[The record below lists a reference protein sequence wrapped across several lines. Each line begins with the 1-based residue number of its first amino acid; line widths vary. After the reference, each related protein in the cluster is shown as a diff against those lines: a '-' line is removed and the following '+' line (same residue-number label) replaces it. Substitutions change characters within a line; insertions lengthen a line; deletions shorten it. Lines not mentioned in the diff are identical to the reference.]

1 MSRSAKIMGVIFCAA
16 AVVFTAAAVLTSA
29 SAAKYAAV
37 VGAVA
42 AAVMFFLDRR
52 AKQTGIP
59 VKNGF
64 MMLVSLFAFFNI
76 LLCSISPWVVNS
88 EYKWQYPYQKA
99 YIGLY
104 NNIKEPEFFPDF
116 MNDVRSG
123 YEFDY
128 LPSIMQGAGH
138 YSVTFVTAPERAAE
152 YAAEFGARAMFIIS
166 LDDYLQSEGRYALE
180 EPDYENARDGTLNVY
195 VSEGMKNGHGSKTRI
210 YVQSAVLDFNH
221 PHSSAVIADTETGL
235 VQFTQ
240 LG

>member
-1 MSRSAKIMGVIFCAA
+1 MSRSVKIMGVIFCAA
-16 AVVFTAAAVLTSA
+16 AVVFTAAAVLTLA

-52 AKQTGIP
+52 AKQTGIA

-76 LLCSISPWVVNS
+76 LLCSISPWVVHS
-88 EYKWQYPYQKA
+88 EYKWQYPFQKA

-104 NNIKEPEFFPDF
+104 QNIKEPEFFPDF

-138 YSVTFVTAPERAAE
+138 YSVTFVTTPERAAE
-152 YAAEFGARAMFIIS
+152 VARVADAAVVGSARVDQIAASWAGNQPPAPKVLESVAALAKAVRMARANTAPAA
-166 LDDYLQSEGRYALE
+166 G
-180 EPDYENARDGTLNVY
+180 
-195 VSEGMKNGHGSKTRI
+195 
-210 YVQSAVLDFNH
+210 VQA
-221 PHSSAVIADTETGL
+221 
-235 VQFTQ
+235 
-240 LG
+240 